1 MSISA
6 FDHPFLSGLL
16 GDEEIS
22 AYFSVEADI
31 RTMLAFEA
39 ALAKAEA
46 RHDVIPQAAAQRI
59 AQVCPAFQP
68 DIASLKSATAID
80 GVVIPDLVEQLR
92 QAVGG
97 EAGQHVHFGA
107 TSQDVIDSSLMIR
120 LKGVCRLLSERLS
133 AIDDLL
139 QTLDAQFG
147 HGSLTGYTRMQEAF
161 AITVSDR
168 LRSWSAPLTRHRE
181 RLANVTFAVQFGGAV
196 GTLDKLG
203 EKGSA
208 VRASLAQELDLSDEP
223 QWHSQR
229 GRVADLAGLF
239 SQITGSFGKIGQDI
253 ALMAQ
258 TGTEITLSGG
268 GTSSAMAHKQNPVAA
283 EALIALARFNGVQ
296 ISAIHQS
303 LVHEQERSGAAWTLE
318 WMVFPQMAAACGT
331 AVRLGQQV
339 LRNIQC
345 IGKVD

>member
-31 RTMLAFEA
+31 RSMLAFEA

-107 TSQDVIDSSLMIR
+107 TSQDV
-120 LKGVCRLLSERLS
+120 
-133 AIDDLL
+133 
-139 QTLDAQFG
+139 
-147 HGSLTGYTRMQEAF
+147 
-161 AITVSDR
+161 
-168 LRSWSAPLTRHRE
+168 
-181 RLANVTFAVQFGGAV
+181 
-196 GTLDKLG
+196 
-203 EKGSA
+203 
-208 VRASLAQELDLSDEP
+208 
-223 QWHSQR
+223 
-229 GRVADLAGLF
+229 
-239 SQITGSFGKIGQDI
+239 
-253 ALMAQ
+253 
-258 TGTEITLSGG
+258 
-268 GTSSAMAHKQNPVAA
+268 
-283 EALIALARFNGVQ
+283 
-296 ISAIHQS
+296 
-303 LVHEQERSGAAWTLE
+303 
-318 WMVFPQMAAACGT
+318 
-331 AVRLGQQV
+331 
-339 LRNIQC
+339 
-345 IGKVD
+345 